1 MAIVE
6 SNIKSIGE
14 YLKNK
19 QLDIPLYQRP
29 YKWTSKNVIQLI
41 DDIERFKSDTPYRIG
56 TIVIHLEKDKNMI
69 VDGQQRTI
77 TFLLILKTLIAYKLE
92 GLNNELKTQLKE
104 LNAELFNPTFKN
116 DISKENIQ
124 KNYYFIKRKL
134 ENIDNSFVDYFL
146 NKCEITC
153 FVIDDV
159 SEAFQFFDSQN
170 ARGRDLD
177 PHDLLKAFHLR
188 EMQTNNHLVDENEV
202 KKLVADWEKM
212 DSKKLTNLFA
222 EFLYRIRG
230 WSKGNSS
237 RYFTKKDT
245 DMFKGITLET
255 TVAYPYTMMFRNMED
270 YLKIKGVESAETS
283 FPFQLDQTIINGKYF
298 FEMISHY
305 KKLHDTMYR
314 DIGELNNI
322 AKEII
327 DTLNTY
333 DSRYRTGD
341 KYVRMLF
348 DCALLFYID
357 KFGKQDISK
366 AIEKIFIWA
375 YRIRLTYQ
383 NLQLVSV
390 DNYVVREMNL
400 FKRIKEST
408 LPKELEM
415 LELSLVTNDYKS
427 DQTSKIKDL
436 FVKMNYY
443 AG

>member
-6 SNIKSIGE
+6 SNIQSIGE
-14 YLKNK
+14 YLKNN
-19 QLDIPLYQRP
+19 QLDIPHYQRP
-29 YKWTSKNVIQLI
+29 YKWTRKNVIQLI
-41 DDIERFKSDTPYRIG
+41 DDIERFKSDTSYRIG
-56 TIVIHLEKDKNMI
+56 TVVIHQEKDKSLI

-77 TFLLILKTLIAYKLE
+77 TFLLILKAIVAYKQEELQTE
-92 GLNNELKTQLKE
+92 VKNQLLELKCG
-104 LNAELFNPTFKN
+104 LFQPTFKN

-124 KNYYFIKRKL
+124 KNFHAIKRKL
-134 ENIDNSFVDYFL
+134 DTIDNSFVDYFL

-188 EMQTNNHLVDENEV
+188 EMHTKNQPVDEQAV
-202 KKLVADWEKM
+202 KTLVADWEKM
-212 DSKKLTNLFA
+212 DSKKLATLFA
-222 EFLYRIRG
+222 DYLYRVRG

-237 RYFTKKDT
+237 RYFAKKDT

-255 TVAYPYTMMFRNMED
+255 IQTYPYTMLYRNVEE
-270 YLKIKGVESAETS
+270 YLNIKGVVSTEIS
-283 FPFQLDQTIINGKYF
+283 FPFQLDQTIINGKHF
-298 FEMISHY
+298 FEMIRHY
-305 KKLHDTMYR
+305 KNLHETMYSNL
-314 DIGELNNI
+314 G
-322 AKEII
+322 
-327 DTLNTY
+327 TLNEMAKKIIKTLDTY
-333 DSRYRTGD
+333 DGRNRTGD

-357 KFGKQDISK
+357 KFGALDISK

-375 YRIRLTYQ
+375 YHIRLTYQ

-408 LPKELEM
+408 FPKEMDM
-415 LELSLVTNDYKS
+415 LELPLLINDYKS
-427 DQTSKIKDL
+427 DKTAKIKDL
-436 FVKMNYY
+436 FIKMNYY

>member
-1 MAIVE
+1 MAIVV

-19 QLDIPLYQRP
+19 QLDIPHYQRA

-56 TIVIHLEKDKNMI
+56 TVVIHKEKDKNLI

-77 TFLLILKTLIAYKLE
+77 TFLLILKALVAYKLE
-92 GLNNELKTQLKE
+92 ELQTEVKNQLLE
-104 LNAELFNPTFKN
+104 LNSGLFQPTFKN

-124 KNYYFIKRKL
+124 KNYNAIKRKL
-134 ENIDNSFVDYFL
+134 DNVDNSFVDYFL

-188 EMQTNNHLVDENEV
+188 EMHAKNQSVDEHAV
-202 KKLVADWEKM
+202 KTLVADWEKM
-212 DSKKLTNLFA
+212 DSKKLANLFA
-222 EFLYRIRG
+222 DYLYRIRG
-230 WSKGNSS
+230 WSKGHSS
-237 RYFTKKDT
+237 RYFGKKDT

-255 TVAYPYTMMFRNMED
+255 IHAYPYTMLYRNMEG
-270 YLKIKGVESAETS
+270 YLKIKGIVNAETS
-283 FPFQLDQTIINGKYF
+283 FPFQLDQTIINGKHF
-298 FEMISHY
+298 FEMIRHY
-305 KKLHDTMYR
+305 KNLYETMYR
-314 DIGELNNI
+314 DMGNLNELAN
-322 AKEII
+322 EIVK
-327 DTLNTY
+327 TLDKY
-333 DSRYRTGD
+333 DGRYRTGD

-357 KFGKQDISK
+357 KFGREDISK

-400 FKRIKEST
+400 FKIIKEASF
-408 LPKELEM
+408 PKELEM
-415 LELSLVTNDYKS
+415 LELPLVTNDYKS
-427 DQTSKIKDL
+427 DKTSKIRDL

-443 AG
+443 AR